1 MIFRYKFLDLYE
13 ISEFCEYIEN
23 LEIEAVA
30 NIGKNREVDAK
41 SLVGMTLLGAGQEVT
56 IRVTG
61 EENEVLKVKWWLDI
75 HQKNKPYEQET

>member
-30 NIGKNREVDAK
+30 SIGKNREVDAK
-41 SLVGMTLLGAGQEVT
+41 SIVGMTLLGAGQNVT
-56 IRVTG
+56 IKVVG
-61 EENEVLKVKWWLDI
+61 NENEVLKVKEWIDI
-75 HQKNKPYEQET
+75 RQKK